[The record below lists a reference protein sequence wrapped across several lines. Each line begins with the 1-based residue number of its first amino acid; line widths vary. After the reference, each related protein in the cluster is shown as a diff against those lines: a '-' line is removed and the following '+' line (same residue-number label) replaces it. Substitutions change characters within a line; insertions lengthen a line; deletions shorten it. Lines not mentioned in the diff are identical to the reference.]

1 MNGCLGYSTERPGR
15 VPGSTG
21 PREWNLGE
29 EGGGSETRVICG
41 GDSWCR
47 KGEPPAFLPGDGGRK
62 QDKGSAGRAG
72 GQWGQGSEQPTAGA
86 AGRLLGAPD
95 GLWRPGPHTPG
106 RVATAKGRKWTEL
119 ASATKWEG

>member
-72 GQWGQGSEQPTAGA
+72 GSGGKAQSSPLLVLLDVCWGHQTGCGGLAPTH
-86 AGRLLGAPD
+86 L
-95 GLWRPGPHTPG
+95 
-106 RVATAKGRKWTEL
+106 
-119 ASATKWEG
+119 EG